1 MTAQQPWDS
10 FSSTPEFEKG
20 AAQMTTQQPVKNK
33 AAFACVILSLIAFC
47 GCETDSGKQQTGN
60 ATAGNPVSSDL
71 EVQATQIIQQ
81 ALANSN
87 PQVRANAIE
96 KVAGI
101 PISRARKFMPEVQ
114 QLLKDEFVPVKFA
127 AAVAIGDTGYSQAQG
142 DITQLLKD
150 DNENVRIAAA
160 YAAYKLGSAGGLAII
175 HASIRSKDQT
185 VRANAA
191 VLIGKSGESPKRALP
206 LLYETIR
213 DETSDDKVMLCSIE
227 AIARLGDETIYQKL
241 WAMLISEYADDRVCG
256 VRAMGALGT
265 SKARDSLL
273 TMLKDDMTEI
283 RLVAAEQ
290 LGNLGDTSGEKVVI
304 DALAKNTANAPDQE
318 AKARIQTL
326 AALAIG
332 QIRTPTLKKFLPEL
346 LKSEFQFARLA
357 AAKAILQYASDNNIG
372 RQE

>member
-1 MTAQQPWDS
+1 MATKHPA
-10 FSSTPEFEKG
+10 
-20 AAQMTTQQPVKNK
+20 KNR
-33 AAFACVILSLIAFC
+33 AVFICVILSLIAFC
-47 GCETDSGKQQTGN
+47 GCETGSVKQQAGN
-60 ATAGNPVSSDL
+60 VTAGNPISNDF
-71 EVQATQIIQQ
+71 EIQATLIIQQ
-81 ALANSN
+81 ALADSN
-87 PQVRANAIE
+87 PQIRANAIE
-96 KVAGI
+96 KVAAI

-114 QLLKDEFVPVKFA
+114 QLLKDEFVPVRFA
-127 AAVAIGDTGYSQAQG
+127 AAIAIGDTGYSQARD

-150 DNENVRIAAA
+150 DNENARIAAA

-175 HASIRSKDQT
+175 HASLKSKDQS

-191 VLIGKSGESPKRALP
+191 FLLGKSGESPRQALP
-206 LLYETIR
+206 PLYETMR
-213 DETSDDKVMLCSIE
+213 DETSDEKVILSSIE
-227 AIARLGDETIYQKL
+227 AIARLGDDKIYQKL

-256 VRAMGALGT
+256 IRAMGALGT

-273 TMLKDDMTEI
+273 TMLKDDLTEV

-290 LGNLGDTSGEKVVI
+290 LGNLGDKAGEKVVI
-304 DALAKNTANAPDQE
+304 DALTKNTANAQDQE

-357 AAKAILQYASDNNIG
+357 TAKAVLQYTSGNNIG
-372 RQE
+372 RRE